1 MRMRN
6 TENTSHFRV
15 KVQLLLCFC
24 HMVKIHIHFAKNWKE
39 IWLMTSNLFSL
50 LEWDMVVIL
59 HCCPQRSYSH

>member
-39 IWLMTSNLFSL
+39 IWLMSPLALSL
-50 LEWDMVVIL
+50 LKSVTGYQSVSGAETL
-59 HCCPQRSYSH
+59 YL